1 MKSKLKKL
9 KKEFQDLKK
18 NMDRLKELELEL
30 NQLNSSGKGYI

>member
-30 NQLNSSGKGYI
+30 NQLNTF